1 MAYIW
6 ILLIVIILLL
16 GFLIYLN
23 IKDSSQSSD
32 SKESLRDLD
41 KAVERQEATLFDLT
55 KDIQSFQDPLNKLNR
70 YLSGGTLAGKF
81 GEWSLEA
88 IIKDIFHSNQFI
100 ANAEVIPGSGKRV
113 EFAIKLPEGLLL
125 PIDAKFPSGLFDNY
139 LLAVDA
145 KDQQLVKKSKDDIKR
160 HVLSDAKDINIKYMQ
175 SGITIELGVMYI
187 PSESLMQLIDS
198 MANLREEIFRDHRV
212 LIMGPN
218 SLAAYLISVH
228 MGFRT
233 LALNE
238 RAGEIMNEFGKLKKE
253 FETKKVNC
261 EKMDMNVKEDYQAIG
276 YNKFDTIICSNVLE
290 HVEKDQFALEQCFSL
305 LKNKG
310 KLILIVPQNP
320 NLFSKQDKELGHFRR
335 YTKNEV
341 IKKSEKLG
349 YEILDIKNFNSI
361 GVIGWKLN
369 KKSKQTKNNPK
380 MIKIFN
386 SIIPLVKGIDDSIT
400 SKFFGLSLISILK
413 KT

>member
-6 ILLIVIILLL
+6 ILLILIILLL

-23 IKDSSQSSD
+23 IKDGSQSSD

-160 HVLSDAKDINIKYMQ
+160 HVLSDAKDINLKYMQ

-238 RAGEIMNEFGKLKKE
+238 RASEIMQEFGKLKKE
-253 FETKKVNC
+253 FLNFSGSTEDLQKRADAMLKAVNEHATRERQM
-261 EKMDMNVKEDYQAIG
+261 EKA
-276 YNKFDTIICSNVLE
+276 
-290 HVEKDQFALEQCFSL
+290 
-305 LKNKG
+305 
-310 KLILIVPQNP
+310 
-320 NLFSKQDKELGHFRR
+320 
-335 YTKNEV
+335 
-341 IKKSEKLG
+341 
-349 YEILDIKNFNSI
+349 IKNMDQ
-361 GVIGWKLN
+361 L
-369 KKSKQTKNNPK
+369 
-380 MIKIFN
+380 
-386 SIIPLVKGIDDSIT
+386 DS
-400 SKFFGLSLISILK
+400 
-413 KT
+413 

>member
-1 MAYIW
+1 MTYIS
-6 ILLIVIILLL
+6 ILLVVIILLL

-23 IKDSSQSSD
+23 IKDGSQNYD
-32 SKESLRDLD
+32 SEESLRDLD

-88 IIKDIFHSNQFI
+88 IIKDIFHTNQFI
-100 ANAEVIPGSGKRV
+100 ANAEVIAGSGKRV

-139 LLAVDA
+139 LLAVDS

-160 HVLSDAKDINIKYMQ
+160 HVQNDAKDINFKYMQ
-175 SGITIELGVMYI
+175 SGVTIELGVMYI

-198 MANLREEIFRDHRV
+198 ISNLREEVFRDHRV

-233 LALNE
+233 IALNE
-238 RAGEIMNEFGKLKKE
+238 RASEIMQEFGKLKKE
-253 FETKKVNC
+253 FLNFGSSTEDLQKRADAMLKAVNEHATRERQM
-261 EKMDMNVKEDYQAIG
+261 EKA
-276 YNKFDTIICSNVLE
+276 
-290 HVEKDQFALEQCFSL
+290 
-305 LKNKG
+305 
-310 KLILIVPQNP
+310 
-320 NLFSKQDKELGHFRR
+320 
-335 YTKNEV
+335 
-341 IKKSEKLG
+341 
-349 YEILDIKNFNSI
+349 IKNMDQ
-361 GVIGWKLN
+361 L
-369 KKSKQTKNNPK
+369 
-380 MIKIFN
+380 
-386 SIIPLVKGIDDSIT
+386 DS
-400 SKFFGLSLISILK
+400 
-413 KT
+413 